1 MVEASPRLRAR
12 LGGSAALVLLGC
24 LALIASLVAPA
35 AAAPGKG
42 LGGGPPASKG
52 PLAAEIRY
60 TEYGVPHVKARDHA
74 GLGYGMGYATSRD
87 TLCEL
92 FDRVLTVRGERS
104 LHLGAGTNQSNVVS
118 DAYQLELIETGAV
131 EAILAGEDPRAKA
144 PSAEARAMVRGYVAG
159 VNRYL
164 ADTPQ
169 LPDPRCADA
178 PWISE
183 LEELDYWRTMYTY
196 AGQIQPAA
204 FYAAEPPAAVQATRL
219 PALEDEPDP
228 ETVGSNA
235 YGFGS
240 EATKNGRGA
249 LLGNPHYPWQG
260 QNRFYRMHLTI
271 PGKLNVVGAGLI
283 NTPVVGIGHNADVA
297 WTHTVSTAR
306 RFGFF
311 RLQLDPDDPT
321 SYVVDGESRPM
332 QATDVTVAVRQADGS
347 IQDVTRTLY
356 RTEFGRVIAGSSPP
370 MPWTSTHAF
379 TIRSTVESLGFI
391 DQYLEMWQAADVGE
405 LFDALGEH
413 QQTTFNTTAADS
425 AGGTLFGDLG
435 AIPNVSEAKVATCS
449 VPGLGQVVWNTQRMP
464 VLDASRSACEWD
476 TDADSAVP
484 GIFGPANSPHLFRDD
499 YVTQSND
506 SHWLTNPEQPLEGY
520 SRIFGDE
527 RTQRSLRTRLGLVQV
542 EERLAGTDGLGDP
555 GFDLETVQASL
566 YGNRHLAGELAR
578 DDLLGMCRDA
588 DDATLGPV
596 CDALA
601 GWDGRVNVDSHGA
614 LLFRF
619 WLSSN
624 GLRFADAFDVNDPVH
639 TPRQLDTGDGR
650 VLDSLRTAAN
660 TLATRQLP
668 LDAPLGEVQFVERQG
683 ERIPIHGGPDPGVFN
698 IVAPIGLTTG
708 QGFTDVT
715 AGASWIMSVEFTDEG
730 VRSEGVLTY
739 SQSTNPTSPHFADQ
753 TRLYSEYGWDDLR
766 LTERAVRQGLVES
779 VSIRETP
786 PPARHP
792 TPPAHGRGR

>member
-1 MVEASPRLRAR
+1 MVDASPRLRAR
-12 LGGSAALVLLGC
+12 LGGSAALILLGT
-24 LALIASLVAPA
+24 LALVASLIAPA
-35 AAAPGKG
+35 AAAPER
-42 LGGGPPASKG
+42 GGGPPASKG

-60 TEYGVPHVKARDHA
+60 TDYGVPHVKARDHA

-92 FDRVLTVRGERS
+92 FDRVLTVRGERAR
-104 LHLGAGTNQSNVVS
+104 HLGAGSNQSNVIS
-118 DAYQLELIETGAV
+118 DAYHLELIESGAV
-131 EAILAGEDPRAKA
+131 EAILAGEDAAART

-183 LEELDYWRTMYTY
+183 IDELDYWRTMYTY
-196 AGQIQPAA
+196 AGPIQAAA
-204 FYAAEPPAAVQATRL
+204 FYAAQPPAAAQASRL
-219 PALEDEPDP
+219 PALEEEPDP
-228 ETVGSNA
+228 EAIGSNA
-235 YGFGS
+235 YGFGA
-240 EATKNGRGA
+240 EATKSGRGA
-249 LLGNPHYPWQG
+249 LLGNPHYPWSG
-260 QNRFYRMHLTI
+260 QNRFYRMRLTI

-306 RFGFF
+306 RYGFF
-311 RLQLDPDDPT
+311 RLQLDPQDPT
-321 SYVVDGESRPM
+321 SYLVDGESRPM
-332 QATDVTVAVRQADGS
+332 RATEVTIAVRQADGS
-347 IQDVTRTLY
+347 LQDVTRTLY
-356 RTEFGRVIAGSSPP
+356 RTEFGRVVASANPP
-370 MPWTSTHAF
+370 MPWTSTHAY

-391 DQYLEMWQAADVGE
+391 DQYLDMWQAADVDE
-405 LFDALGEH
+405 LFEALGEH

-425 AGGTLFGDLG
+425 SGGTLFGDLG
-435 AIPNVSEAKVATCS
+435 SIPNVSEAKAGACS
-449 VPGLGQVVWNTQRMP
+449 VPGLGQILWNTQRTP
-464 VLDASRSACEWD
+464 LLDASRSECEWD
-476 TDADSAVP
+476 TDADSATP
-484 GIFGPANSPHLFRDD
+484 GIFGPSSSPHLFRDD

-566 YGNRHLAGELAR
+566 YGNRHLAGELAK
-578 DDLLGMCRDA
+578 DDLLGMCRRA
-588 DDATLGPV
+588 DDATLEPV
-596 CDALA
+596 CDALE
-601 GWDGRVNVDSHGA
+601 GWDSRVNVDSHGA

-619 WLSSN
+619 WLSRG

-639 TPRQLDTGDGR
+639 TPKQLDTGDAR

-660 TLATRQLP
+660 DLAGRQLP
-668 LDAPLGEVQFVERQG
+668 LAAPLGEVQFVERQG
-683 ERIPIHGGPDPGVFN
+683 ERIPIHGAPDPGVFN

-708 QGFTDVT
+708 EGYTEVA
-715 AGASWIMSVEFTDEG
+715 AGASWIMTVEFTDEG

-753 TRLYSEYGWDDLR
+753 TKLYSEYGWDDLR
-766 LTERAVRQGLVES
+766 FTERALQRGLVET
-779 VSIRETP
+779 VTIREMP
-786 PPARHP
+786 ASPAPPAR
-792 TPPAHGRGR
+792 GRGR

>member
-1 MVEASPRLRAR
+1 MVAAPLRFRAR
-12 LGGSAALVLLGC
+12 LGGSTALVLLGC
-24 LALIASLVAPA
+24 LALLVSLVAPA
-35 AAAPGKG
+35 AAAPGRG
-42 LGGGPPASKG
+42 QAGPPASKG

-60 TEYGVPHVKARDHA
+60 TDYGVPHVKAQDHA

-87 TLCEL
+87 TICEL
-92 FDRVLTVRGERS
+92 LDRVLTVRGERARY
-104 LHLGAGTNQSNVVS
+104 LGAGSGQANVIS
-118 DAYQLELIETGAV
+118 DAYHLELIETGAV
-131 EAILAGEDPRAKA
+131 ETILAGQDPGAKP

-169 LPDPRCADA
+169 LPDARCADA

-183 LEELDYWRTMYTY
+183 LDELDYWRTMYTY
-196 AGQIQPAA
+196 AGPIQAAA
-204 FYAAEPPAAVQATRL
+204 FYAAQPPAVAQASRL
-219 PALEDEPDP
+219 PALEEDPDP

-235 YGFGS
+235 YGFGA
-240 EATKNGRGA
+240 ETTKNGRGA
-249 LLGNPHYPWQG
+249 LLGNPHYPWSG

-306 RFGFF
+306 RYGFF
-311 RLQLDPDDPT
+311 RLQLDPQDPT
-321 SYVVDGESRPM
+321 SYLVDGQSRPM
-332 QATDVTVAVRQADGS
+332 EATEVTIAVRQGDGS
-347 IQDVTRTLY
+347 LQDVTRTLY
-356 RTEFGRVIAGSSPP
+356 RTEFGRVVASASPP

-391 DQYLEMWQAADVGE
+391 DQYLDMWQATDVDE
-405 LFDALGEH
+405 LFEALGDH

-425 AGGTLFGDLG
+425 SGGTLFGDLG
-435 AIPNVSEAKVATCS
+435 AIPNVTEAKSSTCS
-449 VPGLGQVVWNTQRMP
+449 VAGLGQILWVTQRVP
-464 VLDASRSACEWD
+464 VLDASRSECEWD

-484 GIFGPANSPHLFRDD
+484 GIFGPSNSPHLFRDD

-506 SHWLTNPEQPLEGY
+506 SHWLTNPEEPLEGF

-527 RTQRSLRTRLGLVQV
+527 RTPRSLRTRMGLVQV
-542 EERLAGTDGLGDP
+542 EDRLAGTDGLGDP

-566 YGNRHLAGELAR
+566 YGNRHLAGELAK
-578 DDLLGMCRDA
+578 DDLLDMCRA
-588 DDATLGPV
+588 AGDATLEPV
-596 CDALA
+596 CDALD
-601 GWDGRVNVDSHGA
+601 GWDGRVNVDSRGA
-614 LLFRF
+614 LLMRF
-619 WLSSN
+619 WLNSN
-624 GLRFADAFDVNDPVH
+624 GLRFADAFDVDDPVH
-639 TPRQLDTGDGR
+639 TPRQLDTSDGR

-660 TLATRQLP
+660 TLVTRQLP

-683 ERIPIHGGPDPGVFN
+683 ERIPIHGAPDPGVFN

-708 QGFTDVT
+708 QDSPDVA
-715 AGASWIMSVEFTDEG
+715 AGASWVMTVEFTDSG

-753 TRLYSEYGWDDLR
+753 TKLYSEYGWDDLR
-766 LTERAVRQGLVES
+766 FTESAVRRGLVET
-779 VSIRETP
+779 VSLRATP
-786 PPARHP
+786 A
-792 TPPAHGRGR
+792 PPAHGRGR